1 MLARVTALVV
11 LLVAPFLWVAPAAA
25 AAAPI
30 PSVELV
36 TDAGSGDRVAA
47 QARFDALQTALALGV
62 RAQEAVE
69 RADYDEAQV
78 LFQQA
83 LTIFERTLGPEDLRI
98 VGLLSNLAD
107 ASRLRG
113 DLGRAELL
121 YRRLAYL
128 MEQAFGPSHVLVG
141 EAMASA
147 AEAVA
152 GQGHYGQAKELY
164 ERALSI
170 YEATLGSDDPLT
182 ARLLGQYASL
192 LVKLNQRDEA
202 EAQRA
207 RDRESRST
215 DGLPRGPGGA
225 SLLRGE
231 EGVR

>member
-1 MLARVTALVV
+1 MLARATALAV
-11 LLVAPFLWVAPAAA
+11 LLLAAFVWVAPAAA
-25 AAAPI
+25 AAVPT

-36 TDAGSGDRVAA
+36 TDTGSGDHVAA
-47 QARFDALQTALALGV
+47 QARFDELQTALALGV

-69 RADYDEAQV
+69 RADHNEAQA

-107 ASRLRG
+107 ASRVQG

-128 MEQAFGPSHVLVG
+128 MEHAFGPSHVLVG
-141 EAMASA
+141 DALASA
-147 AEAVA
+147 AGVVA
-152 GQGHYGQAKELY
+152 GQGHYGQAQGLY

-170 YEATLGSDDPLT
+170 YQATLGSDDPLT
-182 ARLLGQYASL
+182 VRVLGEYTRV

-207 RDRESRST
+207 RDGESRSK
-215 DGLPRGPGGA
+215 DGLPRGPGA
-225 SLLRGE
+225 
-231 EGVR
+231 

>member
-1 MLARVTALVV
+1 MLARATALVV
-11 LLVAPFLWVAPAAA
+11 LLASFVWVAPAAA
-25 AAAPI
+25 AAVPT

-36 TDAGSGDRVAA
+36 TDAGSGDHVAA
-47 QARFDALQTALALGV
+47 QARFEELQTALALGV

-69 RADYDEAQV
+69 RADYNQAQT

-83 LTIFERTLGPEDLRI
+83 LTIFESTLGPEDLRI

-107 ASRLRG
+107 VSRVQG

-128 MEQAFGPSHVLVG
+128 MERAFGPSHVLVG
-141 EAMASA
+141 DALA
-147 AEAVA
+147 AAAGVVA
-152 GQGHYGQAKELY
+152 GQGHYGQAKGLY

-170 YEATLGSDDPLT
+170 YQATLGSDDPLT
-182 ARLLGQYASL
+182 ARLLGEYASV

-215 DGLPRGPGGA
+215 DGITPGPGA
-225 SLLRGE
+225 
-231 EGVR
+231 